1 MYKYPSPKKDRLIE
15 THDVADYCAKMCC
28 ELSDMARSHKLDL
41 LGYLLMLAQKEAEAQ
56 SGAGLM
62 EDGHDHTPADTDE
75 VE

>member
-1 MYKYPSPKKDRLIE
+1 
-15 THDVADYCAKMCC
+15 MCC

-41 LGYLLMLAQKEAEAQ
+41 LGYLLMLAHKEAAAQ

-62 EDGHDHTPADTDE
+62 DDGDDRTPADTDE

>member
-1 MYKYPSPKKDRLIE
+1 
-15 THDVADYCAKMCC
+15 
-28 ELSDMARSHKLDL
+28 MARSHKLDL

-62 EDGHDHTPADTDE
+62 KDGHDHTPADTDE